1 MTGEDMDLLDET
13 IGQRILRLLEGR
25 KRRALADGLPFG
37 KSDLA
42 DEVGVPLHELTSWIK
57 GRAEPDTDQTARL
70 AKALRVSVQFVQTGE
85 SRPTLDLRAL
95 NAPELAD
102 QSFGVFWTMGQLV
115 WKLQMVEQAVAET
128 GVALRDGYR
137 GMGIDNAEAK
147 LAKRRRE
154 TLGRRMQRIQ
164 NRLSLSEEAT
174 RLLRELVKER
184 NWFIHESHREY
195 GPDVRSGGSPGKLMD
210 RLDRLSKLT
219 NQVLAD
225 LTEAFGAYVL
235 AHGIDPREV
244 EEEARKKLS
253 S

>member
-1 MTGEDMDLLDET
+1 MDLLDET
-13 IGQRILRLLEGR
+13 IGQRILRLLAGR

-37 KSDLA
+37 RSDLA

-85 SRPTLDLRAL
+85 SGRTLDLRGL

-102 QSFGVFWTMGQLV
+102 QSFWVFWTMGQLV

-128 GVALRDGYR
+128 GVALFDGYR

-154 TLGRRMQRIQ
+154 TLGAAGAKNPEPVEPLRG
-164 NRLSLSEEAT
+164 SYPFAT
-174 RLLRELVKER
+174 
-184 NWFIHESHREY
+184 
-195 GPDVRSGGSPGKLMD
+195 
-210 RLDRLSKLT
+210 
-219 NQVLAD
+219 
-225 LTEAFGAYVL
+225 
-235 AHGIDPREV
+235 
-244 EEEARKKLS
+244 
-253 S
+253 